1 MFELIIE
8 VYKSLASWPALQ
20 FAGIVLGGYV
30 GIKLIL
36 RGEKDKKPSTPGN
49 GDATP
54 RWFANE
60 QQLELLRDI
69 KETLHDIKHESRSTV
84 QLLEQIA
91 NENVINPRRLQE

>member
-1 MFELIIE
+1 MFDLITE

-20 FAGIVLGGYV
+20 IAAAIIGGYF
-30 GIKLIL
+30 GIKFIM
-36 RGEKDKKPSTPGN
+36 RGEKDKKPANGN

-54 RWFANE
+54 RWFATE
-60 QQLELLRDI
+60 QNLEILRDI
-69 KETLHDIKHESRSTV
+69 LSENRQQT